1 MLIGREAGPVKMRG
15 LGSTIERFIFVG
27 PWKRN
32 DSEPIIVVQAGDNQ
46 TCMKAMRLERKRLK

>member
-1 MLIGREAGPVKMRG
+1 MKANALNREWSPLTSLECRGELCGMLIGREAGPVKMRG

-32 DSEPIIVVQAGDNQ
+32 D
-46 TCMKAMRLERKRLK
+46 